1 MRDLKSISFHLLPA
15 MKNKIKI
22 CRQLPTEKKKN
33 LPEQAAKVVSL
44 VRGSLMIVNNTLL
57 TDDTYSS
64 SLSSSLV
71 TSSSILLIKFLLST
85 IEDVIDCLWRVEASD
100 REDDWGGL
108 WLVSCWTMLWCDWL
122 ILGLRDASSE
132 GASFL
137 WSSDKHDELVE
148 LRRRAKSNVDL
159 IFLCLRGEA

>member
-1 MRDLKSISFHLLPA
+1 MQARAPDEGPKKHKFFSLPA
-15 MKNKIKI
+15 IKNKIKI

-57 TDDTYSS
+57 TDETYSS

-85 IEDVIDCLWRVEASD
+85 IEDVIDCL
-100 REDDWGGL
+100 
-108 WLVSCWTMLWCDWL
+108 
-122 ILGLRDASSE
+122 
-132 GASFL
+132 
-137 WSSDKHDELVE
+137 
-148 LRRRAKSNVDL
+148 
-159 IFLCLRGEA
+159 